1 MQLPP
6 IDVLLTWPTPNY
18 TNPVTRGNAVL
29 IVTIICLILS
39 TLVTILRI
47 YTRLR
52 ITCTAGLDDVL
63 IIFGLGFAIA
73 MGAVLAVAE
82 QQWGWNRHIWDVPLD
97 WLPTVSK
104 LNLTFQILFSL
115 SCSITKLSL
124 LWFCKRLLGAGSK
137 GLSSPYNIAMIIGMV
152 VVGLSSALFILFSI
166 FQCLPIHAY
175 WDLEPQYSYHCLND
189 GAIVFSASVINI
201 FTDVLVTILPM
212 PLIWN
217 LKLPTRQ
224 RVAVISIFALGIV
237 VDIAGSIRTVYVWK
251 SMIASYDTTWEGW
264 PVLLAATVE
273 INLGLICTSAP
284 ALRPLVTFFLP
295 RLLGST
301 HRYGSNRQSRSLKL
315 SWKIRSTTDASKHS
329 RTSRHFAS
337 HGEPPAERLEV
348 FRTVEMKTYSES
360 RKDQSIGNAYD
371 ISTDRNYP
379 KHADEIHLNNGSGI
393 FHPSSASERSITP
406 PSPSVR
412 SDPRGIPPSRANE
425 SV

>member
-6 IDVLLTWPTPNY
+6 TDVLLTWPTPNY

-29 IVTIICLILS
+29 IVTIICLVLS
-39 TLVTILRI
+39 TLITILRI

-63 IIFGLGFAIA
+63 IVLGLGFAIA
-73 MGAVLAVAE
+73 MGVIISVAE
-82 QQWGWNRHIWDVPLD
+82 QQFGWNRHIWDVPLE
-97 WLPTVSK
+97 WIPTVSK

-115 SCSITKLSL
+115 ACSLTKLSL

-137 GLSSPYNIAMIIGMV
+137 GLSSPYNIAMIIAMV
-152 VVGLSSALFILFSI
+152 VVGLSSVLFILFSI
-166 FQCLPIHAY
+166 FQCRPIHAY

-251 SMIASYDTTWEGW
+251 SMIVSYDTTWEGW

-284 ALRPLVTFFLP
+284 ALRPLVAFFLP

-301 HRYGSNRQSRSLKL
+301 YRYGSNRQSRSMKL
-315 SWKIRSTTDASKHS
+315 SWKLRSTTERSKHS
-329 RTSRHFAS
+329 RASRHFAS
-337 HGEPPAERLEV
+337 QADAPAERLEV
-348 FRTVEMKTYSES
+348 FRTVEMKTFSES
-360 RKDQSIGNAYD
+360 RKDLSMGNVYD
-371 ISTDRNYP
+371 ISTDRSYP
-379 KHADEIHLNNGSGI
+379 KHADEIHLTNGSEN
-393 FHPSSASERSITP
+393 FHPSSPSERSL
-406 PSPSVR
+406 SPSIR
-412 SDPRGIPPSRANE
+412 SDPRGTAPKGVNE

>member
-6 IDVLLTWPTPNY
+6 TDVLLTWPTANY
-18 TNPVTRGNAVL
+18 TDPVTRGNAVL

-39 TLVTILRI
+39 TLVTILRV

-63 IIFGLGFAIA
+63 IVFGLGFAIA
-73 MGAVLAVAE
+73 MGAVLSVAE
-82 QQWGWNRHIWDVPLD
+82 QSFGWNRHIWDVPLE

-115 SCSITKLSL
+115 ACSITKLSL

-152 VVGLSSALFILFSI
+152 VVGLSSALFILISI
-166 FQCLPIHAY
+166 FQCRPIHAY
-175 WDLEPQYSYHCLND
+175 WDLEPQYSYHCLNG

-224 RVAVISIFALGIV
+224 RLAVISIFALGIV
-237 VDIAGSIRTVYVWK
+237 VDVAGSIRTVYVWK

-295 RLLGST
+295 RLLSST
-301 HRYGSNRQSRSLKL
+301 HRYGSNRQSRSMKR
-315 SWKIRSTTDASKHS
+315 SWKLRSTTEASKHS
-329 RTSRHFAS
+329 RTSRHFTS
-337 HGEPPAERLEV
+337 HGETPAERLEV

-360 RKDQSIGNAYD
+360 RKDQSIGTAYD
-371 ISTDRNYP
+371 ISTDRNYA
-379 KHADEIHLNNGSGI
+379 KQVDEIHLTNGSGI
-393 FHPSSASERSITP
+393 FHPSSPSERSLSP
-406 PSPSVR
+406 PSPSIR
-412 SDPRGIPPSRANE
+412 SDPRGILPSRANE